1 MQKVFNALTVI
12 SFAILTVG
20 TAAGVKVYLER
31 DKIIDA
37 AKEEITSM
45 IMGTVSNMDLD
56 LPESV
61 IGPIPDPNDDVVGIP
76 AIPFGN

>member
-1 MQKVFNALTVI
+1 MQKLFNALTVI

-37 AKEEITSM
+37 AKAKSPM
-45 IMGTVSNMDLD
+45 IMGTVSNM
-56 LPESV
+56 
-61 IGPIPDPNDDVVGIP
+61 G
-76 AIPFGN
+76 